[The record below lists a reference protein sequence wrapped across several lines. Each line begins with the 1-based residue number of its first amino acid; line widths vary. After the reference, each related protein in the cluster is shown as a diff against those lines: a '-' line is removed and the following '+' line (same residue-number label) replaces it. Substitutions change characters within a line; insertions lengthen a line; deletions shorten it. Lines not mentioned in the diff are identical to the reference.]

1 MFQFRRRL
9 YIILSA
15 LTPFL
20 LFQFYILHLLT
31 DGNDDTEQIAYQLGT
46 TFDSVMRHAPKD
58 LAKPVKEDRPLP
70 FSWSACLLIKDNNI
84 ILPEWLAYH
93 YRKLFKERNNL
104 HHSTV
109 VDNTTPQYSSPE
121 NLTWLSQFVKLVGK
135 EKALDLTQ
143 RIHLHEVWE
152 LEKNFLK
159 LKFKE

>member
-1 MFQFRRRL
+1 LYVWKTELDENENDLKRL
-9 YIILSA
+9 YSM
-15 LTPFL
+15 F
-20 LFQFYILHLLT
+20 
-31 DGNDDTEQIAYQLGT
+31 
-46 TFDSVMRHAPKD
+46 
-58 LAKPVKEDRPLP
+58 P
-70 FSWSACLLIKDNNI
+70 FSFFLFPTPLSGNAHVHN
-84 ILPEWLAYH
+84 AAMSFRVHH
-93 YRKLFKERNNL
+93 YVGSWESFRLKLFKERNNL